1 MTLQQVADLREEG
14 EALFELLDTL
24 TDDQWALPTP
34 FKNRTVNWVV
44 RHLHDADRWAVQSI
58 RDPDAYRTWAVKWIA
73 SRRIHP
79 RYPRGRPLLERWCAD
94 FVKLCATLEL
104 ADPERRVPW
113 FGPDMGIRM
122 MATARQ
128 METWA
133 HGQDIY
139 DLVRVRRQNTDRI
152 RNICHLGVRTFG
164 WTFMNRE
171 LEVPTPATVRAP
183 RRALGGGLGVERPLR
198 RELRHGIRRRVRAC
212 RNAGKEHRRLQSH
225 RRRRHRERV
234 DEHGPMLCRRTPE
247 TARAGRK
254 SLVTRRRQL

>member
-1 MTLQQVADLREEG
+1 MTLQQVDDLREEG
-14 EALFELLDTL
+14 EALFDLLDTL

-44 RHLHDADRWAVQSI
+44 RHLHDADCWAIQSI
-58 RDPDAYRTWAVKWIA
+58 TDPDAYRTWAAKWIA

-79 RYPRGRPLLERWCAD
+79 RYPRGKPLLERWCAD

-133 HGQDIY
+133 HGQDVY
-139 DLVRVRRQNTDRI
+139 DLVRVRRHNTDRI
-152 RNICHLGVRTFG
+152 RNVCHLGVRTFG

-171 LEVPTPATVRAP
+171 LEVPTPPPYVRLDAPSGAVWEWNDRSDTNCVMGSAVEFAHVVTQGRNIADCNLTVVGDTANAWMNAAQCFAGEPQKPPAP
-183 RRALGGGLGVERPLR
+183 G
-198 RELRHGIRRRVRAC
+198 
-212 RNAGKEHRRLQSH
+212 
-225 RRRRHRERV
+225 
-234 DEHGPMLCRRTPE
+234 
-247 TARAGRK
+247 ARAW
-254 SLVTRRRQL
+254 